1 MFSLSSCSTLY
12 FWCLWFTGQSWNTSC
27 AASSLFSELQNSRCN
42 QVKGE
47 SVSFQNCNKEWTK
60 NLKRST
66 KNREQK
72 STKNPKKERIWNLWP
87 GEPLLCLLKEGT
99 RLPKVSLNI
108 AHCTLLHCTLQIAHC
123 TFHIAHC
130 QFIERLLLKHCYWYI
145 LLLALLLALLLVHI
159 VIETF
164 IAWQRLPPSI
174 ETLFPQLE
182 SLQMQLVPRLAN
194 LSNLSSGLAGLP
206 WCLNWPICLP
216 DGRQLPW

>member
-1 MFSLSSCSTLY
+1 MQSSKGRICE
-12 FWCLWFTGQSWNTSC
+12 
-27 AASSLFSELQNSRCN
+27 FSELQQRM
-42 QVKGE
+42 
-47 SVSFQNCNKEWTK
+47 NKESQTINKESRTKIDKESKKRK
-60 NLKRST
+60 NLKPVAGWTSALSAEGRDSPA
-66 KNREQK
+66 QGF
-72 STKNPKKERIWNLWP
+72 PKH
-87 GEPLLCLLKEGT
+87 
-99 RLPKVSLNI
+99 S
-108 AHCTLLHCTLQIAHC
+108 HCTLLHWHCKLQIAHWHCTLHITHWHC

-145 LLLALLLALLLVHI
+145 LLLALLLVHI